1 MDLNELMKNP
11 DQIQQLISV
20 LQALL
25 PKDSNTSSDTSDT
38 PDEATAHDEDG
49 FTSAI
54 KTKSSKRFKKQSANE
69 NKFLSMPEKDMF
81 KEDTKID
88 QMLNKHPPVSR
99 NRDFDPIEVIC
110 RICGKK
116 ELVSPALAG
125 ESPKRYKCNNC
136 STSAG

>member
-11 DQIQQLISV
+11 DQIQQLITV

-25 PKDSNTSSDTSDT
+25 PKDTNTTNNNSDETVVN
-38 PDEATAHDEDG
+38 EEDG

-81 KEDTKID
+81 KEDAKIHK
-88 QMLNKHPPVSR
+88 MLNKHPPVSR
-99 NRDFDPIEVIC
+99 TRDFAPIEVIC

-116 ELVSPALAG
+116 EQISPALAG

>member
-25 PKDSNTSSDTSDT
+25 PKDTNRDT
-38 PDEATAHDEDG
+38 PDEATVHDEDG

-54 KTKSSKRFKKQSANE
+54 KTKSSKKFKKQSSNE

-81 KEDTKID
+81 KEDSKVD

-99 NRDFDPIEVIC
+99 NRDFDPIEVVC

-116 ELVSPALAG
+116 EQVSPALAG